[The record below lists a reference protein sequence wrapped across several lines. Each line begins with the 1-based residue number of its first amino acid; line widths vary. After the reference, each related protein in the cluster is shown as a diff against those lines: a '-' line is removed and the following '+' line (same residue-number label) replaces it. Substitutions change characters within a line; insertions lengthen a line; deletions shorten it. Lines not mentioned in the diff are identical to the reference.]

1 MAATSEPFFFREP
14 DRQLFGCL
22 HAPEGGAARPAGVVL
37 CAPGGHEAVRAHR
50 ALRQLA
56 ERLARAG
63 FATLRFDPLGS
74 GDSAD
79 GEEPLSLERWCGD
92 ISDAMAACR
101 ARSGVARTALVGL
114 RLGASQALQ
123 AAVAGGVDTLVMWDP
138 VRSGLEYLE
147 ELRGSQRELV
157 ASLPG
162 TGRPQGTGAGRA
174 PDGEELVGFAYRP
187 ALVDELCSLNAS
199 TLSPAVTRRV
209 LLLETRAEG
218 EPAAAGAAGWPELA
232 ERLDARTVTD
242 PRIWREDADQALVP
256 HESLAAIEEWLIDVY
271 S

>member
-1 MAATSEPFFFREP
+1 VATTSEPFFFREP
-14 DRQLFGCL
+14 ERQLFGCL
-22 HAPEGGAARPAGVVL
+22 HAPEGDVTRPAGVVL

-63 FATLRFDPLGS
+63 FATLRFDPLGC

-79 GEEPLSLERWCGD
+79 GEQPLRLEDWCAD

-101 ARSGVARTALVGL
+101 ARSGATRTALVGL
-114 RLGASQALQ
+114 RLGASMALQ
-123 AAVAGGVDTLVMWDP
+123 AAVAGGVDTLVLWEP
-138 VRSGLEYLE
+138 VRSGLAYLD
-147 ELRGSQRELV
+147 ELRRAQRELV

-162 TGRPQGTGAGRA
+162 AARPRGSGAGRA
-174 PDGEELVGFAYRP
+174 PDGEELMGCSYRP
-187 ALVDELCSLNAS
+187 AQIDELSALDAS

-209 LLLETRAEG
+209 LLIETRAMG
-218 EPAAAGAAGWPELA
+218 EPAGPGVAAWPELA
-232 ERLDARTVTD
+232 GRMDTRAVTD

-256 HESLAAIEEWLIDVY
+256 NESLAAIEQWLVDAY